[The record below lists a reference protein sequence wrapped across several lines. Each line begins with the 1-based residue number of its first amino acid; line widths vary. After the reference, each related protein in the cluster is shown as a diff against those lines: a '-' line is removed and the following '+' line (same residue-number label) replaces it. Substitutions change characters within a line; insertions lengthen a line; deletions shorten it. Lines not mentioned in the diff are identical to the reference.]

1 MYLGD
6 YAEDYATLNFKF
18 TTRTTAGVPSTLGG
32 VPVIAVYK
40 GSATG
45 TEKTSAESY
54 ITLAI
59 DFDSITGLNNVLID
73 LSGDAF
79 FALGEDY
86 AVVITTGTVNGVSVV
101 GETIATFS
109 IDNRANLELVK
120 AVWDR
125 VLTGATHNIN
135 NSAV

>member
-18 TTRTTAGVPSTLGG
+18 TTRTTAGVPATLANT
-32 VPVIAVYK
+32 PVIAVYK

-54 ITLAI
+54 ITLAV

-79 FALGEDY
+79 FAIGEDY
-86 AVVITTGTVNGVSVV
+86 SVVITTGEVNSVSVI
-101 GETIATFS
+101 GEVLANFS
-109 IDNRANLELVK
+109 IENRFDEVNVKKINDATLVGDGN
-120 AVWDR
+120 ATPWD
-125 VLTGATHNIN
+125 GA
-135 NSAV
+135 